1 MLRKARLALVLTSL
15 AVAMFL
21 LYQFY
26 TPALAISPA
35 GRELIRLHIIAH
47 SDRPD
52 DQALKLKV
60 RDAII
65 KETAHLFNQA
75 ATEEEA
81 EQLLGAHLNEVEEIA
96 DRVLVQANAPYHS
109 RAEMGTFSFPER
121 TYENITLPA
130 GRYRALRIVLG
141 DGQGQNWWC
150 VLFPP
155 LCFVSG
161 SSGQQATPVNEVPS
175 GMNEEAQRVMA
186 AGKAQPSEQ
195 VAADDKVEVRF
206 KVVEVWEKV
215 RPRARALLSWKRK
228 E

>member
-1 MLRKARLALVLTSL
+1 MPRIARLALVLTSL
-15 AVAMFL
+15 VVAMFL
-21 LYQFY
+21 LCQFY
-26 TPALAISPA
+26 TPALALSPA
-35 GRELIRLHIIAH
+35 GHELIRLHIIAH

-65 KETAHLFNQA
+65 KETAPWFSGA
-75 ATEEEA
+75 ANEKEA
-81 EQLLGAHLNEVEEIA
+81 EQLLGLHMKQVEAIA
-96 DRVLVQANAPYHS
+96 DQVLVQAQVPYHS
-109 RAEMGTFSFPER
+109 RAEMGIYSFPER
-121 TYENITLPA
+121 TYEDMTLPA

-161 SSGQQATPVNEVPS
+161 SSGQQVTPVNEVPP
-175 GMNEEAQRVMA
+175 GINEEAQRVMA
-186 AGKAQPSEQ
+186 TGQAPPTEPA
-195 VAADDKVEVRF
+195 VAADNKVEVRF

-215 RPRARALLSWKRK
+215 RPRARALLSWK
-228 E
+228 